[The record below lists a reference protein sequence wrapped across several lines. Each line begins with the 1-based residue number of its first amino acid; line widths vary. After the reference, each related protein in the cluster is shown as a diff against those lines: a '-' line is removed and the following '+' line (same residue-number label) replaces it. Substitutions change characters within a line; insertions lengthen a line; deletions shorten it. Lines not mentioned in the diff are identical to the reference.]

1 MILPGRHRGLVCRCL
16 RRGDADEIAILASC
30 AEGEASMRE
39 VSRSPTVA
47 VFATRKMAMN
57 AEDLCPLIV
66 GIPTGCAISA
76 VQAPFA
82 EYNS

>member
-1 MILPGRHRGLVCRCL
+1 
-16 RRGDADEIAILASC
+16 
-30 AEGEASMRE
+30 MRE